1 MMNSPKSRTPRMG
14 MLKISVKPGLPA
26 IQLMATAI
34 TKKIRAGAGRISLEH
49 FPSADG
55 RLAPA
60 LVHRAGRSQASAAK
74 RGLGS
79 RRG

>member
-1 MMNSPKSRTPRMG
+1 MNTPKSRTPRMG

-26 IQLMATAI
+26 IQLMAAAI
-34 TKKIRAGAGRISLEH
+34 TKKIRAGAGLISLEH
-49 FPSADG
+49 FPGADG
-55 RLAPA
+55 RMAPA
-60 LVHRAGRSQASAAK
+60 LVHPAGRGMASAAR